1 MTSSVWR
8 IAIEAVQGG
17 NPNDPMQTQEA
28 DIAIDDV
35 RLLWP
40 SCESK
45 IKAQNIGNF
54 ARFLK
59 KIFIHLFLF

>member
-8 IAIEAVQGG
+8 IGIEAVQGG
-17 NPNDPMQTQEA
+17 NPNDPVQTQEA

-45 IKAQNIGNF
+45 MSNVPVRVSRPGVAE
-54 ARFLK
+54 L
-59 KIFIHLFLF
+59 LP